1 MRISSIGQ
9 NYSYNSLY
17 NKNNIRSGKSEQLKY
32 VNNQAVPSFKG
43 NRGAIAGMAG
53 GFVAGAAITAL
64 IIATGGLAG
73 IVAAV
78 GAATTTVAGGAACI
92 HLGGIAGAAIEE
104 KIDKNDSKNNKGSD
118 KI

>member
-17 NKNNIRSGKSEQLKY
+17 NKKNIKSCKSEQLKY
-32 VNNQAVPSFKG
+32 INNQTVPSFKG
-43 NRGAIAGMAG
+43 DRGAIAGMAG
-53 GFVAGAAITAL
+53 GFVAGAALTAL

-73 IVAAV
+73 VVAAV

-92 HLGGIAGAAIEE
+92 HLGGIAGATIEE
-104 KIDKNDSKNNKGSD
+104 KIDNKNNNNNSSD
-118 KI
+118 KT